1 MCNDYSM
8 KAIRMVIG
16 LLIMGIQEGI
26 SIRGERKS
34 SKRKLI
40 SFKDLVKIEPGVSV
54 SEEILNE
61 AESKCDQKTID
72 KE

>member
-1 MCNDYSM
+1 M

-40 SFKDLVKIEPGVSV
+40 SSKDLGRIEPELSIL
-54 SEEILNE
+54 EEILRL
-61 AESKCDQKTID
+61 ADSKCDEETVD
-72 KE
+72 SD